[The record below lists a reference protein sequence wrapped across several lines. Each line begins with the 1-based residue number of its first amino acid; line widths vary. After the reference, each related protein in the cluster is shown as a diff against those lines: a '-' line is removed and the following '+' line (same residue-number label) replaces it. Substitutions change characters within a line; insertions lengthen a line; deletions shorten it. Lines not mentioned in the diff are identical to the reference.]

1 MPKNEKEIF
10 SQNVN
15 IAVSVLFSCGQN
27 EVSGCQRQY
36 EYFV

>member
-1 MPKNEKEIF
+1 MPKNEKENF
-10 SQNVN
+10 SQNCN

-27 EVSGCQRQY
+27 EVGDCKRQY